1 MRVERDEIP
10 HLRIGGLIRF
20 EPAHIRE
27 WARSGLAAVARGS
40 V

>member
-27 WARSGLAAVARGS
+27 WARSGLAAVARGG